1 VRQIVISIGTL
12 SLRAELL
19 ETATADA
26 IWETLPISSDAQVW
40 GEEVYFMTS
49 VIADLEDDAR
59 DVVKPGELAFWPDGN
74 AIAIGFGRTPISQ
87 GDETR
92 LASPCNIWA
101 HAIDDVRQL
110 AAVAE
115 GDALEVSRLQ
125 T

>member
-1 VRQIVISIGTL
+1 MRQIVISVGEL

-26 IWETLPISSDAQVW
+26 IWDMLPINSHAHVW

-49 VIADLEDDAR
+49 VSAELEDDAR
-59 DVVKPGELAFWPDGN
+59 EVVEPGEIAFWPDGN
-74 AIAIGFGRTPISQ
+74 AIAIGYGRTPISL
-87 GDETR
+87 GDEIR

-110 AAVAE
+110 TAVAE
-115 GDALEVSRLQ
+115 GDALQVTSAQ
-125 T
+125 S

>member
-1 VRQIVISIGTL
+1 MRQIVISVGEL

-26 IWETLPISSDAQVW
+26 IWEMLPITAHAQVW
-40 GEEVYFMTS
+40 GEEVYFMTPVS
-49 VIADLEDDAR
+49 ADLEDGAR
-59 DVVKPGELAFWPDGN
+59 EVMEPGEIAFWPDGN
-74 AIAIGFGRTPISQ
+74 AIAIGYGRTPISLD
-87 GDETR
+87 DEIR
-92 LASPCNIWA
+92 LASPCNVWA

-115 GDALEVSRLQ
+115 GDAVEVSGLQ